1 MKNLLKNNKGLTL
14 VELLA
19 VIVIIGILSSLAV
32 TAISKLLDRS
42 TENYYKDQED
52 NIALAAQTYTNDNR
66 NLLPFKTTAPDNTTT
81 IGLCDLINNGYIK
94 TVKDKSGKKCISGCV
109 KITKNSKEDYTYKT
123 YLECDDYKTEGYI
136 C

>member
-81 IGLCDLINNGYIK
+81 IRLRELIDKGYIK
-94 TVKDKSGKKCISGCV
+94 TVKDKSGDDCNITNSYV
-109 KITKNSKEDYTYKT
+109 TITKNSTEDYTYKT
-123 YLECDDYKTEGYI
+123 HLECNNYETE
-136 C
+136 

>member
-66 NLLPFKTTAPDNTTT
+66 NLLPFKTGTTAE
-81 IGLCDLINNGYIK
+81 IGLQKLIDAGYIK
-94 TVKDKSGKKCISGCV
+94 TIKDKSGKKCISGCV

>member
-52 NIALAAQTYTNDNR
+52 NIALAAQSYANDNR
-66 NLLPFKTTAPDNTTT
+66 TVLPFKTGASNSVEITLDQLQTA
-81 IGLCDLINNGYIK
+81 GYIK
-94 TVKDKSGKKCISGCV
+94 TVKDKSGKQCNKGTSYV
-109 KITKNSKEDYTYKT
+109 TITKNSKEDYTYKT
-123 YLECDDYKTEGYI
+123 HLECEDYETAS
-136 C
+136 

>member
-52 NIALAAQTYTNDNR
+52 NIALAAQSYTNDNR
-66 NLLPFKTTAPDNTTT
+66 NLLPFKTTAPDNTTI
-81 IGLCDLINNGYIK
+81 IGLRKLITNGYIK
-94 TVKDKSGKKCISGCV
+94 TVKDKSGDDCDITNSYV
-109 KITKNSKEDYTYKT
+109 TITKNSTEDYTYKT
-123 YLECDDYKTEGYI
+123 HLKCNNYETE
-136 C
+136 

>member
-66 NLLPFKTTAPDNTTT
+66 NLLPFKTGSDNSVT
-81 IGLCDLINNGYIK
+81 IKLEILQGTGYIK

>member
-66 NLLPFKTTAPDNTTT
+66 NLLPFKTTAPDNSTK
-81 IGLCDLINNGYIK
+81 IKLRDLINNGYIK
-94 TVKDKSGKKCISGCV
+94 TVKDKSGDDCDITNSYV
-109 KITKNSKEDYTYKT
+109 TITKNSTEDYTYKT
-123 YLECDDYKTEGYI
+123 HLECNNYETE
-136 C
+136 